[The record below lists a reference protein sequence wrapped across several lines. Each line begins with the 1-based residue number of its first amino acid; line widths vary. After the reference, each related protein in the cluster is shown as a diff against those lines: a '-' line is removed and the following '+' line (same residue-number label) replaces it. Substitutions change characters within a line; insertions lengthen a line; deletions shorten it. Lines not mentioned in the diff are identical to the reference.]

1 MSSAAEAPVVVR
13 HSSIESLAGFDSGT
27 GKGLPVELYLSPRA
41 GRVRAGNVRISG
53 MLVLEVETQPVHA
66 LEGLGQLG
74 MRRDGTTAPAAE
86 QLLRHCGVGH
96 CRCPCRPTASELSGT
111 VRAKRPGGVRYDEGL
126 GVTSFSGSECLF
138 VLTAIEEER
147 TKPVIAPWLAGVGAT
162 VRLREVVPSDRV

>member
-1 MSSAAEAPVVVR
+1 MSSAAEAPIVVR

-86 QLLRHCGVGH
+86 QLLRHCGAGH
-96 CRCPCRPTASELSGT
+96 CRCPCRPTESEFSGIMKGPPRSGASTGGTHAAPVTYEGEDGGGTASGT
-111 VRAKRPGGVRYDEGL
+111 TWMRGVKCAPTPGEKSRIP
-126 GVTSFSGSECLF
+126 T
-138 VLTAIEEER
+138 TM
-147 TKPVIAPWLAGVGAT
+147 T
-162 VRLREVVPSDRV
+162 